1 MVATIPLSF
10 RDLSVTVD
18 TIAPKRKVTHMSQ
31 LQRTGA
37 TRAARP
43 AALTAARRNR
53 IIAGSIGA
61 CVTAGIALTAIVQTS
76 APAPAAQAVEL
87 SSVADISAANSQSYQ
102 ANLGAVASV
111 ERKETVTTEL
121 EPEPTPEPAPV
132 SSESSATASDDAGQ
146 ASDAGQESAEPA
158 YVPYSGGGS
167 KSEWMAAAGIPENEW
182 GAADAL
188 ISRESGWNPDAVNAS
203 SGACG
208 LVQALP
214 CSKIP
219 GQWNNPVDALRWG
232 TGYVNARYGGWN
244 GALAHSNANGWY

>member
-53 IIAGSIGA
+53 VIAGSIGA
-61 CVTAGIALTAIVQTS
+61 CVTAGIALTAIVQAS

-87 SSVADISAANSQSYQ
+87 PSVADISAANSQSYQ

-132 SSESSATASDDAGQ
+132 SSDSSATASDDAGQ

>member
-1 MVATIPLSF
+1 
-10 RDLSVTVD
+10 
-18 TIAPKRKVTHMSQ
+18 MSQ

-53 IIAGSIGA
+53 IIASSIGA
-61 CVTAGIALTAIVQTS
+61 CVTAGIALAAIIQTG
-76 APAPAAQAVEL
+76 APAPAAQAVEMP
-87 SSVADISAANSQSYQ
+87 SVADITAANSQSYQ

-111 ERKETVTTEL
+111 DRKEKVSTEL

-132 SSESSATASDDAGQ
+132 SSD
-146 ASDAGQESAEPA
+146 ESAESS

-167 KSEWMAAAGIPENEW
+167 KSEWMAAAGIPEDQW
-182 GAADAL
+182 GAVDAL
-188 ISRESGWNPDAVNAS
+188 ISRESGWDPNAMNAS
-203 SGACG
+203 TGACG

-214 CSKIP
+214 CDKIP

-232 TGYVNARYGGWN
+232 NGYVNGRYGSWN
-244 GALAHSNANGWY
+244 AALAHSDANGWY

>member
-1 MVATIPLSF
+1 
-10 RDLSVTVD
+10 
-18 TIAPKRKVTHMSQ
+18 MSQ

-53 IIAGSIGA
+53 MIAGSIGA
-61 CVTAGIALTAIVQTS
+61 CVTAGIALTAIFHTN
-76 APAPAAQAVEL
+76 APAPTAQAVEL
-87 SSVADISAANSQSYQ
+87 PSVAEISAANSQSYQ
-102 ANLGAVASV
+102 SNLGAVVPV
-111 ERKETVTTEL
+111 ERKEKVSTEL
-121 EPEPTPEPAPV
+121 EPEPTPEPEPEPEPV
-132 SSESSATASDDAGQ
+132 ASDSGESTADSGN
-146 ASDAGQESAEPA
+146 SSQEPAEPSH
-158 YVPYSGGGS
+158 VPYSGGGS
-167 KSEWMAAAGIPENEW
+167 KSEWMAAAGIPEDQW

-188 ISRESGWNPDAVNAS
+188 ISRESGWNPDAVNPY

-232 TGYVNARYGGWN
+232 NGYVNSRYGSWN
-244 GALAHSNANGWY
+244 AALAHSNANGWY

>member
-1 MVATIPLSF
+1 
-10 RDLSVTVD
+10 
-18 TIAPKRKVTHMSQ
+18 MSQ

-53 IIAGSIGA
+53 IIASSIGA
-61 CVTAGIALTAIVQTS
+61 CVTAGIALAAIIQTG
-76 APAPAAQAVEL
+76 APAPAAQAVEMP
-87 SSVADISAANSQSYQ
+87 SVADITAANSQSYQ

-111 ERKETVTTEL
+111 DRKEKVSTEL

-132 SSESSATASDDAGQ
+132 SSDESDDSGEASEASDDSA
-146 ASDAGQESAEPA
+146 DESAESS

-167 KSEWMAAAGIPENEW
+167 KSEWMAAAGIPEDQW
-182 GAADAL
+182 GAVDAL
-188 ISRESGWNPDAVNAS
+188 ISRESGWDPNAMNAS
-203 SGACG
+203 TGACG

-214 CSKIP
+214 CDKIP

-232 TGYVNARYGGWN
+232 NGYVNGRYGSWN
-244 GALAHSNANGWY
+244 AALAHSDANGWY